1 MEMKIY
7 HITIKQLQV
16 ENTMDEHRSLYI
28 MSYRSKTWVPLICVA
43 RYNSYALVL
52 ITRQLGGMKYV
63 PRTLGLK
70 YFTGLF
76 KHQSSL
82 KEMNLLDKI
91 RKDFYY

>member
-1 MEMKIY
+1 MDMKIY
-7 HITIKQLQV
+7 RITIKQLQV

-28 MSYRSKTWVPLICVA
+28 MSCGSKIWVPLICVA
-43 RYNSYALVL
+43 RYNIYTPVLV
-52 ITRQLGGMKYV
+52 TRQLCGMKYV
-63 PRTLGLK
+63 LRTLGLTC
-70 YFTGLF
+70 FTGLF